1 MMEQLSQAL
10 AHASIDA
17 VATAKS
23 GLRIVL
29 ILAMAWI
36 AIAVV
41 QRAIVQFRRR
51 MEVHLTDRE
60 SIQRVQT
67 LGRVFRYTAAV
78 VISLMAGL
86 LVLSELGV
94 SVAPL
99 LGAAGVA
106 GVAIGFGAQSLV
118 KDYFNGFFLLL
129 ENQIRQGDVVQLGDH
144 GGLVEQV
151 TLRFVQLRDYDGN
164 VHFVP
169 NGTITSVINMSRGHA
184 QAVVN
189 VGVAYDVDVDQAIQ
203 VMQQVADQMRA
214 DPQFAARILEPLEVA
229 GVDRLDSSSVVL
241 LARFKTRPL
250 EQWNVK
256 REFLR
261 RVKTAFQEQGIE
273 IPFPHMVV
281 VPKGSAPRA

>member
-29 ILAMAWI
+29 ILGLAWI

-41 QRAIVQFRRR
+41 QRAIAQFRRR
-51 MEVHLTDRE
+51 MEAHLTDRE

-67 LGRVFRYTAAV
+67 LGRVFRYTAAA

-169 NGTITSVINMSRGHA
+169 NSTITSVINMSRGHA

-189 VGVAYDVDVDQAIQ
+189 VGVAYGTDVDRALQ
-203 VMQQVADQMRA
+203 VMRQVAEQMRA
-214 DPQFAARILEPLEVA
+214 DPQFAPRILEPLEVA
-229 GVDRLDSSSVVL
+229 GVDRLDPSSVIL
-241 LARFKTRPL
+241 LARFKTLPL

-261 RVKTAFQEQGIE
+261 RVKAAFQDQDIE
-273 IPFPHMVV
+273 IPFPHLVV
-281 VPKGSAPRA
+281 VPKVGGARA